1 MVKYTTA
8 LRLGTAET
16 ESILKRFTKNPVKH
30 PTYLALH
37 ELGKAIKTIFLCRY
51 LDSEDLRQE
60 INEGLNVVERW
71 NGITGF
77 IFYGKNTEFTSNNL
91 EEQEL
96 SILALQL
103 LQVCLVYINTL
114 MIQEIL
120 SEKNWFDL
128 MDKNDFRALTPII
141 HAHINP
147 YGKFSLDM
155 NERIP
160 FKNNLSA

>member
-1 MVKYTTA
+1 
-8 LRLGTAET
+8 
-16 ESILKRFTKNPVKH
+16 
-30 PTYLALH
+30 
-37 ELGKAIKTIFLCRY
+37 
-51 LDSEDLRQE
+51 
-60 INEGLNVVERW
+60 
-71 NGITGF
+71 
-77 IFYGKNTEFTSNNL
+77 
-91 EEQEL
+91 
-96 SILALQL
+96 
-103 LQVCLVYINTL
+103 